1 MKDLHLFNVNYSS
14 ASCPKC
20 HHPRFNPLNYGFVCV
35 CHTKSAVWCQSN
47 DILEVLQ
54 QSAKA
59 PAAET
64 ETVQFLMCVLGQ
76 GKALLVL
83 RGVEN

>member
-20 HHPRFNPLNYGFVCV
+20 HHPRFNPLNYGFGCV
-35 CHTKSAVWCQSN
+35 CHMKSAVLCQSN
-47 DILEVLQ
+47 DILAVLQ
-54 QSAKA
+54 QSAQA

-64 ETVQFLMCVLGQ
+64 ETLQVLTCVLGQ
-76 GKALLVL
+76 GRAL
-83 RGVEN
+83 